1 MKPKIHEAKF
11 LRSITRVSEAPTP
24 LRPSVAFAG
33 RSNVGKSS
41 LLNALVRHKGLARTS
56 STPGRT
62 QSIVYFG
69 INERFYFID
78 LPGYGYAKVP
88 MKVRARWGPMVEKF
102 LTQVKELRLVIVI
115 LDARRDPSDQDLELV
130 EWLDA
135 AGLAYFF
142 ALTKADKLGRNALA
156 KRSRAIQERLALK
169 DADALLPFSA
179 VTGTGHREL
188 LGVIFDALNADTLE
202 EAGGP

>member
-62 QSIVYFG
+62 QSIVYFETD
-69 INERFYFID
+69 ERFYFID

-88 MKVRARWGPMVEKF
+88 MKVRARTSVLSLW
-102 LTQVKELRLVIVI
+102 
-115 LDARRDPSDQDLELV
+115 S
-130 EWLDA
+130 
-135 AGLAYFF
+135 
-142 ALTKADKLGRNALA
+142 
-156 KRSRAIQERLALK
+156 
-169 DADALLPFSA
+169 
-179 VTGTGHREL
+179 
-188 LGVIFDALNADTLE
+188 
-202 EAGGP
+202 